1 MPSMDFS
8 TWMLRVE
15 QKVEALSQGLSL
27 SDLPQELNYAELHAD
42 GLTAGAA
49 ARETLERA
57 GFYDFAF

>member
-15 QKVEALSQGLSL
+15 QKVEALSQELSF
-27 SDLPQELNYAELHAD
+27 SDIPQEVNYAELHAD
-42 GLTAGAA
+42 GLTVGAA

-57 GFYDFAF
+57 GFYEFSF